1 MNVLWVKDNNIGH
14 EKQVDVLLKELSK
27 KLNLKIDSR
36 IVKNSFPFQKK
47 INNVKSSY
55 YDILIGAGHKT
66 HSILLKN
73 KKNQKKTTKVIAIL
87 SPTFYKS
94 KFDIIC
100 TPSHDKHKFN
110 SKDNVIFYEG
120 SLVTVSL
127 KETREDVVMIAI
139 GGKNKH
145 YIFNQDHI
153 YSQMEYFLS
162 INSNK
167 HCYIFN
173 SRRTPREI
181 SKKISLQYK
190 DNERITFVD
199 FYDNKSN
206 ISIEEIMHQSQA
218 KLITRDSVNMVY
230 ESLSCKGDTY
240 LFDMHAKRGSTKV
253 VENINMLIK
262 NRKIGFVDCS
272 ELTQGFSKMKLE
284 KQNIH
289 NDVFA
294 EVEKVAYEIQNK
306 L

>member
-36 IVKNSFPFQKK
+36 IVKNSFLFQKK
-47 INNVKSSY
+47 IDNVKSNY

-145 YIFNQDHI
+145 YIFDQDHI
-153 YSQMEYFLS
+153 YDQMEYFLS

-181 SKKISLQYK
+181 SKKISSQYK
-190 DNERITFVD
+190 DDERITFVD
-199 FYDNKSN
+199 FYDNRSN
-206 ISIEEIMHQSQA
+206 ISIEEIMHQSQS

>member
-1 MNVLWVKDNNIGH
+1 M
-14 EKQVDVLLKELSK
+14 
-27 KLNLKIDSR
+27 
-36 IVKNSFPFQKK
+36 
-47 INNVKSSY
+47 
-55 YDILIGAGHKT
+55 
-66 HSILLKN
+66 
-73 KKNQKKTTKVIAIL
+73 IAIL

-145 YIFNQDHI
+145 YIFDQDHI
-153 YSQMEYFLS
+153 YGQMEYFLS

-181 SKKISLQYK
+181 SKKISSQYK

-199 FYDNKSN
+199 FYDNRSN
-206 ISIEEIMHQSQA
+206 ISIEEIMHQSQS

-240 LFDMHAKRGSTKV
+240 LFDMHVKRGSNKV

-272 ELTQGFSKMKLE
+272 ELTKGFSKMKLE

>member
-47 INNVKSSY
+47 IDSVKSNY

-120 SLVTVSL
+120 SLVTVSI

-145 YIFNQDHI
+145 YIFDQDHI
-153 YSQMEYFLS
+153 YGQMEYFLS
-162 INSNK
+162 IHSNK

-199 FYDNKSN
+199 FYDNRSN
-206 ISIEEIMHQSQA
+206 ISIEEIMHQSQS